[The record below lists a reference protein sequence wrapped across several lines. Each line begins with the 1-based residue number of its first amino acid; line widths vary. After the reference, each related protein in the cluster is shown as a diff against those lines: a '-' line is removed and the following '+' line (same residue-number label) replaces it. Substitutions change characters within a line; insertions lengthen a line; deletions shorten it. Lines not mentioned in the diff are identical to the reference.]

1 MSEATSPVR
10 PTPGST
16 AVPGNPVTP
25 GNTVT
30 PGNAALGD
38 TALGNAVLGDA
49 VPEAGVSTDEVRI
62 MLVDDHAI
70 VRQGLRAVLEREHDL
85 TVVGE
90 ASTADEAL
98 ALVGRCD
105 PAVVLLDLKLSC
117 GDDTEG
123 LQLCEELTRSNRGV
137 GVLVLTTFLED
148 NLVVEA
154 LRRGARG
161 YVVKDVDTTELVR
174 SIRAVARKE
183 TAFDSRSAAAMAHS
197 ISSQQ
202 EPAPELTTRELRV
215 LELLARGLSN
225 REIGGRLYISET
237 TVKFHVRNIMRK
249 LSVSSRAEAVY
260 AASKAGLI

>member
-1 MSEATSPVR
+1 MGEAPVR
-10 PTPGST
+10 GPEQ
-16 AVPGNPVTP
+16 VER
-25 GNTVT
+25 
-30 PGNAALGD
+30 AA
-38 TALGNAVLGDA
+38 
-49 VPEAGVSTDEVRI
+49 EVRI
-62 MLVDDHAI
+62 VLVDDHAI
-70 VRQGLRAVLEREHDL
+70 VRQGLRAVLEREQDL
-85 TVVGE
+85 AVVGE
-90 ASTADEAL
+90 ASTAGEAL
-98 ALVGRCD
+98 AVVGRCD
-105 PAVVLLDLKLSC
+105 PLVVLLDLKLSC

-123 LQLCEELTRSNRGV
+123 LQLCEELTRSHRDV

-174 SIRAVARKE
+174 SIRAVARRE

-197 ISSQQ
+197 LSGNQ
-202 EPAPELTTRELRV
+202 ETAPDLTQRELRV

-225 REIGGRLYISET
+225 REIGGQLYISET

-260 AASKAGLI
+260 AASKTGLI